1 MRYANVLRRFGPA
14 GSFELPTLLAFTGEK
29 RATVL
34 QTLYRWNQK
43 GWIIPIRRGLYTF
56 PDDLAKNPVSVE
68 RAANQIQ
75 PDSYVSGLWL
85 MNHLG
90 LIPGDITVVTN
101 ATPRNPA
108 KFETRVGRFAYQHIQ
123 KQGFFGYEERLDA
136 GGISVR
142 IATPEKALLDFFWWE
157 NAQGT
162 ESEFFH
168 WGIQD
173 PLHQINHRRLRAFAK
188 QWNQPRLIRA
198 AERLGKYLKSSEAL
212 AAQNPTP
219 PPRPMH
225 RETEE
230 KLVDFVA
237 RQHRDFDPQEWME
250 EPHPTGA
257 SALERAAVAHF
268 LALTT
273 FGHERPL
280 PSWVKQKEALL
291 EVAIRLAPNNR
302 NLDAKVQATEFQPD
316 RFSNMLNAVVEHQL
330 EPA

>member
-1 MRYANVLRRFGPA
+1 MHYASVLRRFGPA

-56 PDDLAKNPVSVE
+56 PDDLAKNPISAE

-75 PDSYVSGLWL
+75 PDSYVSGVWL
-85 MNHLG
+85 MTQLG

-123 KQGFFGYEERLDA
+123 QQGFFGYEERPDA
-136 GGISVR
+136 GGTSVR
-142 IATPEKALLDFFWWE
+142 IATPEKALLDFMWWE
-157 NAQGT
+157 NAQGAD
-162 ESEFFH
+162 SEFVH

-173 PLHQINHRRLRAFAK
+173 PLRQINLSRLRAFAK

-198 AERLGKYLKSSEAL
+198 AECLGKHLRSPEQSAVH
-212 AAQNPTP
+212 QPTSP
-219 PPRPMH
+219 AKPMN

-230 KLVDFVA
+230 RLVDFVTH
-237 RQHRDFDPQEWME
+237 QHRDFDPKKWME

-257 SALERAAVAHF
+257 SALERATAAHF

-273 FGHERPL
+273 FGHERPV
-280 PSWVKQKEALL
+280 PSWANQKESLL
-291 EVAIRLAPNNR
+291 RVSHHLAPNSR
-302 NLDAKVQATEFQPD
+302 GLEAKVQATEFQPD